1 MREKPSFYV
10 ALTPIIF
17 MMIVLVIGIGVMGW
31 PASVCLLISAAF
43 SCIIAMAKLKYTWDE
58 IQGFIIDKISAVMAP
73 VLSLALWSR
82 HGAMQVHCRCWFITV
97 CYWLRPHGFMP

>member
-43 SCIIAMAKLKYTWDE
+43 PALLQW
-58 IQGFIIDKISAVMAP
+58 
-73 VLSLALWSR
+73 LS
-82 HGAMQVHCRCWFITV
+82 
-97 CYWLRPHGFMP
+97 

>member
-17 MMIVLVIGIGVMGW
+17 MMIVLVVGIGVMGW

-43 SCIIAMAKLKYTWDE
+43 SCIIAMAGDAANLL
-58 IQGFIIDKISAVMAP
+58 I
-73 VLSLALWSR
+73 
-82 HGAMQVHCRCWFITV
+82 
-97 CYWLRPHGFMP
+97 

>member
-31 PASVCLLISAAF
+31 PASVCFLLFQECKHIF
-43 SCIIAMAKLKYTWDE
+43 RLP
-58 IQGFIIDKISAVMAP
+58 G
-73 VLSLALWSR
+73 
-82 HGAMQVHCRCWFITV
+82 
-97 CYWLRPHGFMP
+97 